1 MCLLPIRKDGEVT
14 YLVDKATHFLEE
26 HLSKKKPKTRSDII
40 LWLAY
45 VNVEHAILSLKLTC
59 GHTGNKRGLSHM
71 GSSYKKRK
79 KAIRT
84 KEIFSK
90 SYTIEDCVYNV
101 NLRLTNI
108 KKISDNYEAL
118 LYELRV
124 CRDLL
129 VKAIE
134 SYC

>member
-1 MCLLPIRKDGEVT
+1 MFLVPTRKDGGVT
-14 YLVDKATHFLEE
+14 YLIDKATHFLDE
-26 HLSKKKPKTRSDII
+26 HLSKKKPKTRSDMV

-59 GHTGNKRGLSHM
+59 GHTGNKYGLSHK
-71 GSSYKKRK
+71 GSTTMKRK

-84 KEIFSK
+84 KETFSK
-90 SYTIEDCVYNV
+90 SYTIEDCVYKV
-101 NLRLTNI
+101 NLKLTNI

-118 LYELRV
+118 LFELRV

-134 SYC
+134 SYY

>member
-1 MCLLPIRKDGEVT
+1 MPARKDGEVT
-14 YLVDKATHFLEE
+14 YLIDKANHFLEE
-26 HLSKKKPKTRSDII
+26 HLSKKTPKTRSDII

-59 GHTGNKRGLSHM
+59 GQTGNKYGLSHK

-84 KEIFSK
+84 KETFSK
-90 SYTIEDCVYNV
+90 SYSIEDCVYKV

-108 KKISDNYEAL
+108 KNVSDNYEAML
-118 LYELRV
+118 SELRI
-124 CRDLL
+124 CRDHL

-134 SYC
+134 RYC

>member
-1 MCLLPIRKDGEVT
+1 MPARKDGEVT
-14 YLVDKATHFLEE
+14 NLIDKATHFLEQ
-26 HLSKKKPKTRSDII
+26 HLSKKTPKTRSDII

-59 GHTGNKRGLSHM
+59 GQTGNKDGLNHS

-79 KAIRT
+79 KAFRT
-84 KEIFSK
+84 KETFSK
-90 SYTIEDCVYNV
+90 SYTIEDCVYKV
-101 NLRLTNI
+101 NLRLTKIRN
-108 KKISDNYEAL
+108 ISDNYEAL

-134 SYC
+134 SHS

>member
-1 MCLLPIRKDGEVT
+1 VFLVPARKYGEVT
-14 YLVDKATHFLEE
+14 YLIDKANHYLEE
-26 HLSKKKPKTRSDII
+26 YLSKKTPKTRSDMI

-45 VNVEHAILSLKLTC
+45 VNVEHAILSLKLTR
-59 GHTGNKRGLSHM
+59 GDTGNKYALIYK
-71 GSSYKKRK
+71 GSSYKKLK
-79 KAIRT
+79 KATRT
-84 KEIFSK
+84 KETFSK
-90 SYTIEDCVYNV
+90 SYTIEDCVYKV

-108 KKISDNYEAL
+108 KKIFGNYEAL
-118 LYELRV
+118 LSELRV

>member
-1 MCLLPIRKDGEVT
+1 VPARKDGEVT
-14 YLVDKATHFLEE
+14 YLIDKATHFLEE
-26 HLSKKKPKTRSDII
+26 HLTKKMPKTRSDMI

-59 GHTGNKRGLSHM
+59 GHTGNKYGLSHK

-84 KEIFSK
+84 TETFSK
-90 SYTIEDCVYNV
+90 SYTIEDCVYKV

-108 KKISDNYEAL
+108 KNISDNYEAFL
-118 LYELRV
+118 SELRV
-124 CRDLL
+124 CRDHL

>member
-1 MCLLPIRKDGEVT
+1 VFLVPTRKDGRVT
-14 YLVDKATHFLEE
+14 YLIDKATHFLDE
-26 HLSKKKPKTRSDII
+26 HLSKKTPKTRSDMA

-59 GHTGNKRGLSHM
+59 GHTGNKYGLNHKASTTT
-71 GSSYKKRK
+71 KRK

-84 KEIFSK
+84 NENFSK
-90 SYTIEDCVYNV
+90 SYTLEDCVYKV
-101 NLRLTNI
+101 NLKLTNI

-118 LYELRV
+118 LFELRV

-134 SYC
+134 SYT

>member
-1 MCLLPIRKDGEVT
+1 MPARKDGEVT
-14 YLVDKATHFLEE
+14 YLIDKANHFLEE
-26 HLSKKKPKTRSDII
+26 HLSKKTPKTRSDII

-59 GHTGNKRGLSHM
+59 GHTGNKYGLSHK

-84 KEIFSK
+84 KETFSK
-90 SYTIEDCVYNV
+90 SYSIEDCVYKV

-108 KKISDNYEAL
+108 KNVSDNYDEML
-118 LYELRV
+118 SELKV
-124 CRDLL
+124 CRDHL

-134 SYC
+134 RYC

>member
-1 MCLLPIRKDGEVT
+1 M
-14 YLVDKATHFLEE
+14 
-26 HLSKKKPKTRSDII
+26 PKTRSDII

-59 GHTGNKRGLSHM
+59 GHTGNKYGLRCKEY
-71 GSSYKKRK
+71 SYKKRK

-84 KEIFSK
+84 KETFSK
-90 SYTIEDCVYNV
+90 SYTIEDCVYKV

-118 LYELRV
+118 LSELRV

>member
-1 MCLLPIRKDGEVT
+1 VPARKDGDVT
-14 YLVDKATHFLEE
+14 YLINKATHLLEE
-26 HLSKKKPKTRSDII
+26 HLSKKMPKTRSDII

-59 GHTGNKRGLSHM
+59 GHAGNKYGLRHKEY
-71 GSSYKKRK
+71 SYKKRK

-84 KEIFSK
+84 KGTFSK
-90 SYTIEDCVYNV
+90 SYTIEDCVYKV

-118 LYELRV
+118 LSELRV

-134 SYC
+134 SYY